1 MSNKKLTD
9 GLPSRRS
16 ACPIAAA
23 LDLVGDKW
31 SLLLIRDIGL
41 FERHRNKDFQNAA
54 ETMPSNILADR
65 LKCMTA
71 YGLLEK
77 RRYEDAA
84 VRISPHPAG
93 QGTAARATRTRDLVG
108 TQPCRRQNPASGQSA
123 GRWHGLGL
131 IRRRTTLSQCGW
143 IAFDRARRPRGI
155 GPC

>member
-41 FERHRNKDFQNAA
+41 FERHRNKDFQNAV

-65 LKCMTA
+65 LKRMTA

-77 RRYEDAA
+77 RRYEE
-84 VRISPHPAG
+84 RPPRYEYHLTR
-93 QGTAARATRTRDLVG
+93 QGRELLPVLRELASWSERNLVGVKIPRRVKARAGG
-108 TQPCRRQNPASGQSA
+108 TGS
-123 GRWHGLGL
+123 
-131 IRRRTTLSQCGW
+131 
-143 IAFDRARRPRGI
+143 D
-155 GPC
+155 

>member
-77 RRYEDAA
+77 RRYEE
-84 VRISPHPAG
+84 RPPRYEYHLTR
-93 QGTAARATRTRDLVG
+93 QGRELLPVLRELASWSERNLVGVKIPRRVKARAGG
-108 TQPCRRQNPASGQSA
+108 TGS
-123 GRWHGLGL
+123 
-131 IRRRTTLSQCGW
+131 
-143 IAFDRARRPRGI
+143 D
-155 GPC
+155 

>member
-65 LKCMTA
+65 LKRMTA

-77 RRYEDAA
+77 RRYEE
-84 VRISPHPAG
+84 RPPRYEYHLTR
-93 QGTAARATRTRDLVG
+93 QGRELLPVLRELASWSERNLVGVKIPRRVKARAGG
-108 TQPCRRQNPASGQSA
+108 TGS
-123 GRWHGLGL
+123 
-131 IRRRTTLSQCGW
+131 
-143 IAFDRARRPRGI
+143 D
-155 GPC
+155 